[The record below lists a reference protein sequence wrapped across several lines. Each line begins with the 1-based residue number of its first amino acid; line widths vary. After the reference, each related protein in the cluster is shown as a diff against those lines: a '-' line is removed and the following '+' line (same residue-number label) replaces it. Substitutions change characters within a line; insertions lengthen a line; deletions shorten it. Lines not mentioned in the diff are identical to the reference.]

1 MGSLLGQS
9 NHLHGLSRIPSRAG
23 WDIADKARYETRQSV
38 GWDMT
43 QSHLV
48 QHWRPRGDARRF
60 ITFKLPEEPR
70 VVSMPLHVGLPI
82 ALFFLLWCNADS
94 VLAGGNKLNRTTLDL
109 DSVVYVKKNSST
121 LLGAQDLSIAGS
133 TPRSDQKTEARGI
146 GGVLDWLSNS
156 FSRDR
161 RPDKA
166 FKSLGLNKLDGKF
179 ENEPKVKKWFD
190 RMRQYRAREPHHVLF
205 SDSEVF
211 CLLGEH
217 APVETVLKVLKGNGM
232 GDYAE
237 MLRVDLEQP
246 NSIMMEG
253 LFNQW
258 IEAKLHPSRVYHLL
272 GLKTGEGLLTDS
284 MTLDLTEN
292 LEVHRWLT
300 YTARYTDS
308 SRYKS
313 VSTFSKYEK
322 DSAYGKVEEM
332 LLSKKSGDEGQ
343 ARCEFKYAVFLQTMK
358 KDKDL
363 TMFADRLIHYQHFR
377 LGKATEVL
385 QLDFLRQLEH
395 EKTHLNPKADDS
407 RTLAIKAYYHYQAP
421 LE

>member
-1 MGSLLGQS
+1 
-9 NHLHGLSRIPSRAG
+9 
-23 WDIADKARYETRQSV
+23 
-38 GWDMT
+38 
-43 QSHLV
+43 
-48 QHWRPRGDARRF
+48 
-60 ITFKLPEEPR
+60 
-70 VVSMPLHVGLPI
+70 MPLHVGLPI

-217 APVETVLKVLKGNGM
+217 APVETVLKVLKGNDM

-237 MLRVDLEQP
+237 MLRIDLEQP

-253 LFNQW
+253 LFDQW